1 MTETIVEFLIG
12 ALVLLGA
19 FFCLVAA
26 LGLMRMPDLFTRTHA
41 ASKASTLGVM
51 LTLLGVL
58 AFFWYED
65 GYINARLVLGI
76 IFVFITTPVA
86 GHIISRAAYNM
97 NVPLWE
103 KTVQDDLKNSYSKSK
118 DV

>member
-1 MTETIVEFLIG
+1 MIETVIEFLIG

-26 LGLMRMPDLFTRTHA
+26 LGLIRMPDIFTRTHA

-58 AFFWYED
+58 IFFWYAD
-65 GYINARLVLGI
+65 GYVNARLLLGI

-86 GHIISRAAYNM
+86 GHIISRAAYNTK
-97 NVPLWE
+97 VPLWE

-118 DV
+118 NM